1 MANPGVYLDVDIS
14 DAMETISALCVVHTQ
29 TEFEKLMYRAFS
41 RTGRHVKTI
50 LKKDLPK
57 EYNAKASW
65 IGSQVGAPRTE
76 LGGVAGV
83 SCSIPIKG
91 TRGTIG
97 GTFNASGGAHGWNAK
112 LRRYK
117 VSAQMVKGQRSTMPS
132 QMSHQGG
139 NPPFRNLGSSLG
151 GLTFTRTT
159 DDRLPIAR
167 VAGIGVP
174 QMPLN
179 RSEDDVQTDIMDM
192 LMKRLEHEHE
202 RLIAKCR

>member
-1 MANPGVYLDVDIS
+1 MANPGVYMDIDIS
-14 DAMETISALCVVHTQ
+14 DAMETISALRAAHTQ
-29 TEFEKLMYRAFS
+29 DEFERLMYRVFS

-57 EYNAKASW
+57 EYKVKPTW
-65 IGSQVGAPRTE
+65 IGEQVGAPRTE
-76 LGGVAGV
+76 LGGIAGV

-97 GTFNASGGAHGWNAK
+97 GTYSASGGAHGWK
-112 LRRYK
+112 GKSRRYK
-117 VSAQMVKGQRSTMPS
+117 ISAQMVKHQRSTMPP

-139 NPPFRNLGSSLG
+139 NPPFRNLGSKLG

-159 DDRLPIAR
+159 DARLPIVR

-179 RSEDDVQTDIMDM
+179 RSEDDVKNDVMDT

-202 RLIAKCR
+202 RLISGCR

>member
-1 MANPGVYLDVDIS
+1 
-14 DAMETISALCVVHTQ
+14 
-29 TEFEKLMYRAFS
+29 
-41 RTGRHVKTI
+41 
-50 LKKDLPK
+50 
-57 EYNAKASW
+57 
-65 IGSQVGAPRTE
+65 
-76 LGGVAGV
+76 
-83 SCSIPIKG
+83 
-91 TRGTIG
+91 
-97 GTFNASGGAHGWNAK
+97 
-112 LRRYK
+112 
-117 VSAQMVKGQRSTMPS
+117 MVKGQRRTMPS

>member
-14 DAMETISALCVVHTQ
+14 DAMETISALRAVHTQ
-29 TEFEKLMYRAFS
+29 AEFEKLMYRAFS

-57 EYNAKASW
+57 EYNAKPSW

-151 GLTFTRTT
+151 GLTFTRQTT
-159 DDRLPIAR
+159 VSPWH
-167 VAGIGVP
+167 G
-174 QMPLN
+174 
-179 RSEDDVQTDIMDM
+179 
-192 LMKRLEHEHE
+192 
-202 RLIAKCR
+202 